1 MRKIFCYSCL
11 ALSIS
16 LLFSCNY
23 SNNKHGYNTNE
34 TYSSTNKFDD
44 GLYQY
49 GTTQEFEKT
58 EVIDKNSNS
67 ESVIIPAKFYYFS
80 YSETPYVEEILNNN
94 IIDKLYI
101 EECNDAITTVE
112 FMNINNRYLDIW
124 KNELDNVVDKIKSFL
139 SDEMLSKFDESQ
151 ASWQIYFETN
161 PNIAVDIYTQ
171 KMGRGSIVHQLYA
184 DKSLHMLRQ
193 RTLEL
198 AEYYYI
204 LTGNFEF
211 EFQE

>member
-1 MRKIFCYSCL
+1 MKKIFYYSCL
-11 ALSIS
+11 ALSIL

-23 SNNKHGYNTNE
+23 FDNKLRCNTNE

-44 GLYQY
+44 VLYQY
-49 GTTQEFEKT
+49 GTTQEFENT
-58 EVIDKNSNS
+58 EFIDKSSNN

-80 YSETPYVEEILNNN
+80 YSETPCVEELLNNN

-101 EECNDAITTVE
+101 EECNGAMTTLE
-112 FMNINNRYLDIW
+112 FMDINNKYLDIW
-124 KNELDNVVDKIKSFL
+124 KNELDNVVDKIKTFL
-139 SDEMLSKFDESQ
+139 SDEMLSEFNESQ
-151 ASWQIYFETN
+151 AAWQIYFETD

-171 KMGRGSIVHQLYA
+171 KMGSGSIVHQLYA
-184 DKSLHMLRQ
+184 DKSLHMVRK

-211 EFQE
+211 EFQQ